1 MSFRDNTVVLCDR
14 IQNNDG
20 KRADGSF
27 LFPIPEICFVIFQL

>member
-27 LFPIPEICFVIFQL
+27 FVSHS